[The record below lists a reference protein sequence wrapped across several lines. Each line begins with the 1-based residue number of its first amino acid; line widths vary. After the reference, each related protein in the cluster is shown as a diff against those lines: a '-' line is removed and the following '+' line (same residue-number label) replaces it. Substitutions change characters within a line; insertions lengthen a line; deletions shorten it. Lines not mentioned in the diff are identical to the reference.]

1 MAFVNTKNS
10 RVFLNATHQSGQIS
24 GYTIAHS
31 REYSTATTF
40 LDSGTRW
47 VPGLL
52 SVSTNIKGYCDS
64 SAATL
69 YATALAVFGTANGAL
84 WTVFPDLATID
95 QPAMIVNSNIQGFD
109 VPASVKDT
117 VSLNI
122 DAMPD
127 DGVDMGV
134 SLHDHT
140 AETADG
146 NGASVNNLAATTNG
160 GVASLHVTA
169 FSGLTNNIIKVQHS
183 TDNSIWTDLVTFTTV
198 TGPTFQRSTVA
209 GTVNQYLRAFWDVTG
224 SGTNT
229 FVVAFARR

>member
-1 MAFVNTKNS
+1 
-10 RVFLNATHQSGQIS
+10 
-24 GYTIAHS
+24 
-31 REYSTATTF
+31 
-40 LDSGTRW
+40 
-47 VPGLL
+47 
-52 SVSTNIKGYCDS
+52 
-64 SAATL
+64 
-69 YATALAVFGTANGAL
+69 
-84 WTVFPDLATID
+84 VFPDLATIG